1 MKRMRDDEK
10 GFTLAEVM
18 VAMLILLV
26 ALLGLAQVQFTSIQG
41 NAQSF
46 SQVAATSLAQRAVE
60 EFVALDGDDP
70 VLQTEIAAYE
80 TWKDHVDVEVAGGG
94 TYNIL
99 YKTDV
104 DYGGVDNVT
113 RIDVR
118 VESTN
123 QTLSV
128 GGKTDRVVE
137 MSTLRRYY

>member
-1 MKRMRDDEK
+1 MKLMKNDEK

>member
-60 EFVALDGDDP
+60 EFVALDGDDS
-70 VLQTEIAAYE
+70 VLQTEE
-80 TWKDHVDVEVAGGG
+80 TVYKSWEDNVEVAGGG